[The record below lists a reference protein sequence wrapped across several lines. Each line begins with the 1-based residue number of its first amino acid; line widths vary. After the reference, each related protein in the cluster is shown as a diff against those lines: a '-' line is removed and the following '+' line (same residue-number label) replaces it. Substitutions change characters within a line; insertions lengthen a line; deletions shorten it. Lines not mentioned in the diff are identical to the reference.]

1 MLYIIIGL
9 PASGKTTYY
18 HNELNE
24 LSHLKFY
31 DDFITTFF
39 DNELIEDL
47 ETGIDLCITD
57 PRLCDINR
65 FRDYMKLFNN
75 YVKKEDIKLIIFK
88 NNPENCL
95 LNAGKRNKKRVE
107 KTIEMYSKIYNP
119 ELYKDDGYTIVK
131 IIDVLCN

>member
-47 ETGIDLCITD
+47 EAGIDLCITD

-107 KTIEMYSKIYNP
+107 RTIEMYSKIYNP

>member
-47 ETGIDLCITD
+47 EAGIDLCITD